1 MSLRHGPAGGAAHHY
16 WRPELD
22 LYPQPGVVAFDADHM
37 EPRQADQKIATLA
50 VVTLAGRED
59 VEDVRRFALT
69 WLRERSPTAIL
80 DRDCH

>member
-1 MSLRHGPAGGAAHHY
+1 MSMRHDPAGVATHHRR
-16 WRPELD
+16 RPGLD

-69 WLRERSPTAIL
+69 WPSERSPAATL